1 MSLACHAVGRR
12 GAFAFDIGFD
22 SPARCVAVVGPS
34 GCGKTTF
41 LHALA
46 GLITG
51 CAAQIRIDDTPVLDD
66 RHVRQPVH
74 RRAVGYVFQDIRLF
88 PHLTVEQNIAFA
100 GPYGRHAMTV
110 SRALELMDL
119 RGFERRRPGGLS
131 GGEARRVALAR
142 ALVAQPRLLLLD
154 EPFTGLDVQRRERL
168 APYLLRLRD
177 EAGLP
182 MILVSHDPRDLA
194 LIAQDV
200 VVVQEGRV
208 AISRTSKAENGLPMT
223 DLPGHGG

>member
-1 MSLACHAVGRR
+1 MSLSCHAAGRR
-12 GAFAFDIGFD
+12 GDFAFDIEFD
-22 SPARCVAVVGPS
+22 SAARAVAVVGPS

-46 GLITG
+46 GLL
-51 CAAQIRIDDTPVLDD
+51 AESRARIRIDDAIVLDD
-66 RHVRQPVH
+66 AVERRPAH

-88 PHLTVEQNIAFA
+88 PHMTVEQNIAFSR
-100 GPYGRHAMTV
+100 PYGGDEMTV
-110 SRALELMDL
+110 AQALDLMDL
-119 RGFERRRPGGLS
+119 RGYERRRPAGLS

-142 ALVAQPRLLLLD
+142 ALAARPRLLLLD

-177 EAGLP
+177 EVRLP
-182 MILVSHDPRDLA
+182 MILVSHDPRDLD

-200 VVVQEGRV
+200 VVLTDGGVSTFSEPRGRSAPQAWFTV
-208 AISRTSKAENGLPMT
+208 GSGN
-223 DLPGHGG
+223 